1 MYFSLYEPRNKL
13 AQRQPFLFSKLS
25 RFRVILTRD
34 VARKNSLIWVGLIR
48 HGSTIAGYL
57 NPINTN
63 FHFFCIFSSFHPT
76 YHLLEYTYETTMTTS
91 DTAAVTD
98 FELGFFSLKIDFDG
112 IMTPQVLQSA
122 ASGIGGM
129 LDTTSR
135 LFSAVVGE
143 DINLQ
148 HISIGHVQAG
158 SCGFEDIKAYFKD
171 IGECLKTIKDMD
183 HRTLFIV
190 CTAALSWIAINKY
203 GEYKIAELAAESGK
217 TISTQTG
224 VFIENSTI
232 RLKDNLLNL
241 CPNLSDDLLEK
252 IIEELAKLQE
262 KSPRAMRR
270 YAKGLVEAT
279 HPGGETATGI
289 TMGVSDNKD
298 TEKTLHRILDEEA
311 INRLPDKLPPE
322 EPKEL
327 EEEYCK
333 NVQIEVIKIDKESKA
348 DTALQCRILDEDYSQ
363 KKCPLVIHRGDLRT
377 EIMQRFPQNINVNL
391 YIVRKKNAQG
401 EVKIV
406 RYVLDDII
414 K

>member
-1 MYFSLYEPRNKL
+1 
-13 AQRQPFLFSKLS
+13 
-25 RFRVILTRD
+25 
-34 VARKNSLIWVGLIR
+34 
-48 HGSTIAGYL
+48 
-57 NPINTN
+57 
-63 FHFFCIFSSFHPT
+63 
-76 YHLLEYTYETTMTTS
+76 MTTS

-171 IGECLKTIKDMD
+171 IGECLKNIGQMKTRNLLI
-183 HRTLFIV
+183 LCV
-190 CTAALSWIAINKY
+190 TALALYSVSKY
-203 GEYKIAELAAESGK
+203 SDFKEAELAAASGK
-217 TISTQTG
+217 TSPTQTG
-224 VFIENSTI
+224 IFIENSTI
-232 RLKDNLLNL
+232 SIKDNLLAL
-241 CPNLSDDLLEK
+241 HPDASEEDVEK

-311 INRLPDKLPPE
+311 IKRLPDKLPPE

-363 KKCPLVIHRGDLRT
+363 K
-377 EIMQRFPQNINVNL
+377 
-391 YIVRKKNAQG
+391 NAH
-401 EVKIV
+401 
-406 RYVLDDII
+406 
-414 K
+414 